1 MKLRTWCALV
11 VVCLLFA
18 QPLFAQ
24 NLKLPVPVPDGTTV
38 SPVKYGDSEKAVDLK
53 PQEQVAL
60 LYVSAIWSLEERA
73 LENDNVKRLVP
84 LGELIKGIKTPVG
97 EVIGLSVT
105 PYKDTNYSYE
115 LMIIGQD
122 ILIRAIPRVKGVGGF
137 ARIGPVKGF
146 GGANFWYNP
155 DGADMTKAQKMTE
168 WGFSGN
174 GFSR

>member
-1 MKLRTWCALV
+1 MKLRPWCALV

-24 NLKLPVPVPDGTTV
+24 NLKLPLPVPDGTKV
-38 SPVKYGDSEKAVDLK
+38 SPIKFGDSETPVELK

-60 LYVSAIWSLEERA
+60 LFVSAIWSLEERA
-73 LENDNVKRLVP
+73 LENDSVKRLVP

-97 EVIGLSVT
+97 EVIGLTVT
-105 PYKDTNYSYE
+105 PVKDTNYTYD

-122 ILIRAIPRVKGVGGF
+122 ILIRAIPRVKGLGGF

-146 GGANFWYNP
+146 GGVNFWYNP
-155 DGADMTKAQKMTE
+155 DGADMTKAMKITE
-168 WGFSGN
+168 MGFSGN